1 MTDELPPALGD
12 LRDQLREAAARD
24 IEIERRVAQRV
35 RGARWRQWLL
45 VVGAAIV
52 SFAGV
57 ALAQRAFDREGPP
70 RPAVR
75 DLPSPITAAAPA
87 DPGLVVTSAT
97 PDPAGGP
104 PWALRVFTN
113 PTGLACVALGRMSRG
128 VLGTYDVSHTFRAL
142 PLRVAGACDPV
153 GQSGLLVVVQRRGGL
168 DPRTIVYGLAR
179 DDQPVR
185 ITIAGKTHRVK
196 PGALGTFIDVHPGLP
211 DMHGATAW
219 TTVAGRPT
227 HRRLG

>member
-35 RGARWRQWLL
+35 HRGRGRQWLL
-45 VVGAAIV
+45 VAGAAIV
-52 SFAGV
+52 TFAGV
-57 ALAQRAFDREGPP
+57 AVAQRAFDREGPAP
-70 RPAVR
+70 PEVR
-75 DLPSPITAAAPA
+75 DLPSPIAAAAPA
-87 DPGLVVTSAT
+87 DPGLVVTSAS

-113 PTGLACVALGRMSRG
+113 PTGLACVALGRMSGG
-128 VLGTYDVSHTFRAL
+128 VLGIYDASHTFRPL
-142 PLRVAGACDPV
+142 PARVGGACERLDR
-153 GQSGLLVVVQRRGGL
+153 SGLLVAVQRRASPQ
-168 DPRTIVYGLAR
+168 PRTIVYGLAR

-185 ITIAGKTHRVK
+185 ITIAGKTHAVR
-196 PGALGTFIDVHPGLP
+196 PGGLGSFIDVRPGLP

-219 TTVAGRPT
+219 TTVAGRRT